1 MRSQLFAMEF
11 CVQSIKPNNNFM
23 KINYKFKWLAVLT
36 LLPAVLLF
44 SCKKD
49 ANTGT
54 ANAQTKTGTIARAAN
69 EVVNAWVTT
78 SDQSKLLQA
87 QTSFNFAADAGTNAT
102 TVTVDENTTYQGI
115 DGFGFTLTGGSA
127 GLLNGLGG
135 NQAAV
140 LNELFGT
147 ANGQIG
153 ISYLRISIGASDLSS
168 SDFTYNQVAGDVNMT
183 NFSIS
188 QENQDMLPILKKI
201 IAINP
206 SIKIIAT
213 PWTAPTWMKVNTTG
227 NNGYTGG
234 SLNTAYYDAY
244 ARYFVKYLQAMQA
257 QGITIDAI
265 TPQNE
270 PLNPYNNPSMVMQ
283 ATEQATFIKN
293 NLGPQIRAAGFA
305 TKIIAYDHNA
315 DVPSY
320 ATTVLGDA
328 GANPYVD
335 GSAFHLYAGDISA
348 LTTVHNAYPNKN
360 VYFTEQW
367 VGAPSNFGGDLSWH
381 VNTLIIGGTRN
392 WSRNV
397 LEWNLA
403 ADPNNN
409 PHTAGGCSTCLGGIT
424 VSGTS
429 ITRNVGYYIIGHA
442 ARFVRPGAVRISS
455 NLSGSIQNVA
465 FKNSDGSKVLIAL
478 NNGSSAVSFKVK
490 WGTESFTYSLAAGA
504 VATFKWSGTQ
514 SSGSSSSAPIGSVIT
529 LKGINNQYISSENG
543 TVAMNCNR
551 PTASAWEQFTVVDAG
566 AGKIALQGMGK
577 YVSSENGTQAIT
589 CNRATYG
596 DWEKFDWVVNADG
609 KISLKGNNGKYISSE
624 NGTQAMTCNRA
635 TISGWEAFGVNQ

>member
-1 MRSQLFAMEF
+1 
-11 CVQSIKPNNNFM
+11 M
-23 KINYKFKWLAVLT
+23 KINYKLRRFAVLT
-36 LLPAVLLF
+36 LFIAAAF
-44 SCKKD
+44 YSCKKNVNAPEAPD
-49 ANTGT
+49 QKTSGT
-54 ANAQTKTGTIARAAN
+54 VARAAN
-69 EVVNAWVTT
+69 EVVNAWLTT
-78 SDQSKLLQA
+78 ADQSNLLQA

-102 TVTVDENTTYQGI
+102 TITVDENQTYQGI

-127 GLLNGLGG
+127 GLLNGLGS
-135 NQAAV
+135 NQTNV

-153 ISYLRISIGASDLSS
+153 ISYIRISIGASDLSAN
-168 SDFTYNQVAGDVNMT
+168 DFTYNQTAGDFNMN

-188 QENQDMLPILKKI
+188 AENQDLLPILKKI

-234 SLNTAYYDAY
+234 SLNTAAGYYDAY

-283 ATEQATFIKN
+283 PAEEANFIKN
-293 NLGPQIRAAGFA
+293 NLGPQIRAAGFQ
-305 TKIIAYDHNA
+305 TKIIAYDHNT
-315 DVPSY
+315 DRIDYPE
-320 ATTVLGDA
+320 TVLADG

-335 GSAFHLYAGDISA
+335 GSAFHLYAGNISS
-348 LTTVHNAYPNKN
+348 LTDVHNAYPNKN
-360 VYFTEQW
+360 IYFTEQW

-381 VNTLIIGGTRN
+381 VNTLIIGATRN
-392 WSRNV
+392 WSRNA

-403 ADPNNN
+403 SDPNNN
-409 PHTAGGCSTCLGGIT
+409 PHTPGGCSTCLGGIT

-442 ARFVRPGAVRISS
+442 SKFVRPGAVRISS

-478 NNGSSAVSFKVK
+478 NNGSSSSSFKVK
-490 WGTESFTYSLAAGA
+490 WGAESFTYTLAAGA
-504 VATFKWSGTQ
+504 VATFKWTGTQ
-514 SSGSSSSAPIGSVIT
+514 SSGSGSGAPIGSTIT
-529 LKGINNQYISSENG
+529 LKGFNNQYVSSENG
-543 TVAMNCNR
+543 TQAMNCNR
-551 PTASAWEQFTVVDAG
+551 ATASAWEQFLVVDAG
-566 AGKIALQGMGK
+566 AGKIALQSMGK
-577 YVSSENGTQAIT
+577 YVSSENGAQAIT
-589 CNRATYG
+589 CNRTTYG
-596 DWEKFDWVVNADG
+596 DWEKFDWVPTTDG
-609 KISLKGNNGKYISSE
+609 KVTLRGNNGKFISSE
-624 NGTQAMTCNRA
+624 NGTQAMTCTRA
-635 TISGWEAFGVNQ
+635 TASGWEAFGVNQ

>member
-1 MRSQLFAMEF
+1 
-11 CVQSIKPNNNFM
+11 M
-23 KINYKFKWLAVLT
+23 KINYQLKRFAVLT
-36 LLPAVLLF
+36 LLSTAAF
-44 SCKKD
+44 YSCKKNVNNNE
-49 ANTGT
+49 APNQKTSGT
-54 ANAQTKTGTIARAAN
+54 VARAAN

-78 SDQSKLLQA
+78 ADQSKLLQA
-87 QTSFNFAADAGTNAT
+87 QASFNFSADAGTNAT
-102 TVTVDENTTYQGI
+102 TITVDENQTYQGI

-127 GLLNGLGG
+127 GLLNGLGA
-135 NQAAV
+135 NQTNV

-153 ISYLRISIGASDLSS
+153 ISYIRISIGASDLSS
-168 SDFTYNQVAGDVNMT
+168 SDFTYNQTAGDFNMN

-188 QENQDMLPILKKI
+188 AENQDLLPILKKI

-234 SLNTAYYDAY
+234 SLNTAAGYYDAY

-283 ATEQATFIKN
+283 PDEQANFIKN
-293 NLGPQIRAAGFA
+293 NLGPQIRAAGFQ
-305 TKIIAYDHNA
+305 TKIIAYDHNT
-315 DVPSY
+315 DRIDYPE
-320 ATTVLGDA
+320 TVLADG

-335 GSAFHLYAGDISA
+335 GSAFHLYAGNISS
-348 LTTVHNAYPNKN
+348 LTDVHNAYPNKN

-381 VNTLIIGGTRN
+381 VNTLIIGATRN

-403 ADPNNN
+403 SDPNNN
-409 PHTAGGCSTCLGGIT
+409 PHTPGGCSTCLGGIT

-442 ARFVRPGAVRISS
+442 SRFVRPGAVRISS

-478 NNGSSAVSFKVK
+478 NNGSSSVSFKVK
-490 WGTESFTYSLAAGA
+490 WGAESFTYTLAAGA
-504 VATFKWSGTQ
+504 VATFKWTGTQ
-514 SSGSSSSAPIGSVIT
+514 SSASGPPIGSIIT
-529 LKGINNQYISSENG
+529 FKGFNNLYVSSENG
-543 TVAMNCNR
+543 TQAMNCNR
-551 PTASAWEQFTVVDAG
+551 STASAWEQFTVVDAG
-566 AGKIALQGMGK
+566 GGKIALMAMNK

-589 CNRATYG
+589 CNRTTFG
-596 DWEKFDWVVNADG
+596 DWEKFDWIPTTDG
-609 KISLKGNNGKYISSE
+609 KVTLRGNNGKFISSE
-624 NGTQAMTCNRA
+624 NGTQPMTCTRA
-635 TISGWEAFGVNQ
+635 TASGWEAFGINQ

>member
-1 MRSQLFAMEF
+1 MLTTFA
-11 CVQSIKPNNNFM
+11 
-23 KINYKFKWLAVLT
+23 
-36 LLPAVLLF
+36 LLLNA
-44 SCKKD
+44 CKKD
-49 ANTGT
+49 ARTQTIDG
-54 ANAQTKTGTIARAAN
+54 AQTTTTTPR
-69 EVVNAWVTT
+69 NATSAVTT
-78 SDQSKLLQA
+78 WLTTADQSNKLTQG
-87 QTSFNFAADAGTNAT
+87 SVSFAADAGTNANT
-102 TVTVDENTTYQGI
+102 ITVDEGTTYQGI

-127 GLLNGLGG
+127 QLLNGLGG
-135 NQAAV
+135 NQANV

-147 ANGQIG
+147 GNGQIG

-168 SDFTYNQVAGDVNMT
+168 SDFTYNQTAGDVNMN
-183 NFSIS
+183 NFSLA
-188 QENQDMLPILKKI
+188 QENTDFLPILKKI

-206 SIKIIAT
+206 TIKIIAT

-244 ARYFVKYLQAMQA
+244 ARYFVKYLQAMKA

-283 ATEQATFIKN
+283 ANEQVTFINN
-293 NLGPQIRAAGFA
+293 NLGPQIRAAGFN

-320 ATTVLGDA
+320 ATTVVGQA
-328 GANPYVD
+328 GNYVD

-348 LTTVHNAYPNKN
+348 LTGVHNAYPNKN

-367 VGAPSNFGGDLSWH
+367 VGAPSNFGGDLGWH
-381 VNTLIIGGTRN
+381 INTLIIGATRN

-409 PHTAGGCSTCLGGIT
+409 PHTNGGCSTCLGGIT

-429 ITRNVGYYIIGHA
+429 ITRNVGYYIIAHA
-442 ARFVRPGAVRISS
+442 SKAVRPGAVRIAS
-455 NLSGSIQNVA
+455 NIAGSIQNVA
-465 FKNSDGSKVLIAL
+465 FKNGDGTKVLIAS
-478 NNGSSAVSFKVK
+478 NSGNSTTSFKVK
-490 WGTESFTYSLAAGA
+490 WGSESFTYSLAAGA
-504 VATFKWSGTQ
+504 VVTFKWSGTP
-514 SSGSSSSAPIGSVIT
+514 GTGGGGGTGAPIGSTIT
-529 LKGINNQYISSENG
+529 LKGFNNQYVSSENG
-543 TVAMNCNR
+543 TQAMNCNR
-551 PTASAWEQFTVVDAG
+551 ATAGGWEQFTVVDAG
-566 AGKIALQGMGK
+566 GGKIALQSQGK

-589 CNRATYG
+589 CNRTTIG
-596 DWEKFDWVVNADG
+596 DWEKFDWVPTTDG
-609 KISLKGNNGKYISSE
+609 KVTLRGNNAKFISSE
-624 NGTQAMTCNRA
+624 NGTQAMTCTRA
-635 TISGWEAFGVNQ
+635 SASGWEAFGVNQ

>member
-1 MRSQLFAMEF
+1 
-11 CVQSIKPNNNFM
+11 M
-23 KINYKFKWLAVLT
+23 KINYQLKRFAVLT
-36 LLPAVLLF
+36 LLSTAAF
-44 SCKKD
+44 YSCKKNVNNNE
-49 ANTGT
+49 APNQKTSGT
-54 ANAQTKTGTIARAAN
+54 VARAAN

-78 SDQSKLLQA
+78 ADQSKLLQA
-87 QTSFNFAADAGTNAT
+87 QASFNFSADAGTNAT
-102 TVTVDENTTYQGI
+102 TITVDENQTYQGI

-127 GLLNGLGG
+127 GLLNGLGA
-135 NQAAV
+135 NQTNV

-153 ISYLRISIGASDLSS
+153 ISYIRISIGASDLSS
-168 SDFTYNQVAGDVNMT
+168 SDFTYNQTAGDFNMN

-188 QENQDMLPILKKI
+188 AENQDLLPILKKI

-234 SLNTAYYDAY
+234 SLNTAAGYYDAY

-283 ATEQATFIKN
+283 PNEQANFIKN
-293 NLGPQIRAAGFA
+293 NLGPQIRAAGFQ
-305 TKIIAYDHNA
+305 TKIIAYDHNT
-315 DVPSY
+315 DRIDYPE
-320 ATTVLGDA
+320 TVLADG

-335 GSAFHLYAGDISA
+335 GSAFHLYAGNISS
-348 LTTVHNAYPNKN
+348 LTDVHNAYPNKN

-381 VNTLIIGGTRN
+381 VNTLIIGATRN

-403 ADPNNN
+403 SDPNNN
-409 PHTAGGCSTCLGGIT
+409 PHTPGGCSTCLGGIT

-442 ARFVRPGAVRISS
+442 SRFVRPGAVRISS

-478 NNGSSAVSFKVK
+478 NNGSSSVSFKVK
-490 WGTESFTYSLAAGA
+490 WGAESFTYTLAAGA
-504 VATFKWSGTQ
+504 VATFKWTGTQ
-514 SSGSSSSAPIGSVIT
+514 SSASGPPIGSIIT
-529 LKGINNQYISSENG
+529 FKGFNNLYVSSENG
-543 TVAMNCNR
+543 TQAMNCNR
-551 PTASAWEQFTVVDAG
+551 STASAWEQFTVVDAG
-566 AGKIALQGMGK
+566 GGKIALMAMNK

-589 CNRATYG
+589 CNRTTFG
-596 DWEKFDWVVNADG
+596 DWEKFDWIPTTDG
-609 KISLKGNNGKYISSE
+609 KVTLRGNNGKFISSE
-624 NGTQAMTCNRA
+624 NGTQPMTCTRA
-635 TISGWEAFGVNQ
+635 TASGWEAFGVNQ

>member
-1 MRSQLFAMEF
+1 
-11 CVQSIKPNNNFM
+11 M
-23 KINYKFKWLAVLT
+23 KINYNLKWLAVII
-36 LLPAVLLF
+36 LLSAGIF
-44 SCKKD
+44 YSCKKD
-49 ANTGT
+49 SRAAAETPGQDT
-54 ANAQTKTGTIARAAN
+54 QTVARAAN

-78 SDQSKLLQA
+78 SDRSKQLEA

-153 ISYLRISIGASDLSS
+153 ISYLRISIGASDLSA
-168 SDFTYNQVAGDVNMT
+168 SDFTYNQTSGDVNMN

-188 QENQDMLPILKKI
+188 QENQDLIPILKKI
-201 IAINP
+201 LAINP
-206 SIKIIAT
+206 SIKILAC

-244 ARYFVKYLQAMQA
+244 ARYFVKYIQAMQA
-257 QGITIDAI
+257 QGIPIDAV

-283 ATEQATFIKN
+283 ANEQANFIKN
-293 NLGPQIRAAGFA
+293 NLGPQLRGTGLN
-305 TKIIAYDHNA
+305 TKIIAYDHNTDRIDYPEA
-315 DVPSY
+315 
-320 ATTVLGDA
+320 VLADA

-335 GSAFHLYAGDISA
+335 GSAFHLYSGSIGA
-348 LTTVHNAYPNKN
+348 LTDVHNAYPNKN
-360 VYFTEQW
+360 IYFTEQW

-381 VNTLIIGGTRN
+381 VNTLIIGATRN

-409 PHTAGGCSTCLGGIT
+409 PHTPGGCSTCLGGIT

-465 FKNSDGSKVLIAL
+465 FKNSDGSKVLVAL

-490 WGTESFTYSLAAGA
+490 WGAESFTYSLAAGA

-514 SSGSSSSAPIGSVIT
+514 STGGGTGTGAPIGSTVT
-529 LKGINNQYISSENG
+529 LKGFNNQYASGENG
-543 TVAMNCNR
+543 TQAMNCNR
-551 PTASAWEQFTVVDAG
+551 PTASAWETFTVVDAG
-566 AGKIALQGMGK
+566 AGKIALRSMGK

-589 CNRATYG
+589 CNRTTIT
-596 DWEKFDWVVNADG
+596 DTEKFDWITTTDG
-609 KISLKGNNGKYISSE
+609 KVTLRGNNSKFISSE
-624 NGTQAMTCNRA
+624 NGTQAMTCTRA
-635 TISGWEAFGVNQ
+635 TASGWEAFGVNQ

>member
-1 MRSQLFAMEF
+1 
-11 CVQSIKPNNNFM
+11 M
-23 KINYKFKWLAVLT
+23 KINYTFKLLTMVIVTFVLFIYACT
-36 LLPAVLLF
+36 
-44 SCKKD
+44 KD
-49 ANTGT
+49 SRMQGA
-54 ANAQTKTGTIARAAN
+54 ANAQTAKTIARAATGP
-69 EVVNAWVTT
+69 VTAWLTT
-78 SDQSKLLQA
+78 ANKSSLL
-87 QTSFNFAADAGTNAT
+87 TESSLNFAPDAGTNAT
-102 TVTVDENTTYQGI
+102 TITVDESVTYQGI

-127 GLLNGLGG
+127 SLLNGLGG
-135 NQAAV
+135 NQASV

-147 ANGQIG
+147 GSGQIG

-168 SDFTYNQVAGDVNMT
+168 SDFTYNQTAGDVNMN
-183 NFSIS
+183 NFSLAP
-188 QENQDMLPILKKI
+188 ENLDFLPILKKI

-206 SIKIIAT
+206 SIKILAT

-244 ARYFVKYLQAMQA
+244 ARYFVKYIQAMKA

-283 ATEQATFIKN
+283 ANEQVTFINN
-293 NLGPQIRAAGFA
+293 NLGPQLSAAGLN

-320 ATTVLGDA
+320 ATTVVG
-328 GANPYVD
+328 GASQYVD
-335 GSAFHLYAGDISA
+335 GSAFHLYAGSISA
-348 LTTVHNAYPNKN
+348 LTDVHNAYPNKN

-367 VGAPSNFGGDLSWH
+367 VGAPSNFGGDLAWH
-381 VNTLIIGGTRN
+381 INTLIIGASRN

-409 PHTAGGCSTCLGGIT
+409 PHTNGGCSTCLGGIT

-442 ARFVRPGAVRISS
+442 SKVVRPGAVRISS
-455 NLSGSIQNVA
+455 NIAGTIQNVA
-465 FKNSDGSKVLIAL
+465 FKNSDGSKVVIAS
-478 NNGSSAVSFKVK
+478 NSGSSSVSFKLK
-490 WGTESFTYSLAAGA
+490 WGGESFTYSLAAGA
-504 VATFKWSGTQ
+504 VVTFKWTGTP
-514 SSGSSSSAPIGSVIT
+514 STGGTGAPIGSTVT
-529 LKGINNQYISSENG
+529 LKGINNQYVNCQNG
-543 TVAMNCNR
+543 LQAMTCNSAVAQ
-551 PTASAWEQFTVVDAG
+551 AWEQFTVVDAG
-566 AGKIALQGMGK
+566 AGKVALRAQGK

-589 CNRATYG
+589 CNRTTIG
-596 DWEKFDWVVNADG
+596 DWEKFDWVPTADG
-609 KISLKGNNGKYISSE
+609 KVTFRGNNAKFISSE
-624 NGTQAMTCNRA
+624 NGTQAMTCTRA
-635 TISGWEAFGVNQ
+635 TASGWEAFGVNQ

>member
-1 MRSQLFAMEF
+1 
-11 CVQSIKPNNNFM
+11 M
-23 KINYKFKWLAVLT
+23 KINYKIKLLATVFIT
-36 LLPAVLLF
+36 FALLANA
-44 SCKKD
+44 CKKD
-49 ANTGT
+49 AHTQTIGGPQT
-54 ANAQTKTGTIARAAN
+54 TTTPRNATSA
-69 EVVNAWVTT
+69 VTT
-78 SDQSKLLQA
+78 YLTTADQSSKLA
-87 QTSFNFAADAGTNAT
+87 QGSVSFAADAGTNPNT
-102 TVTVDENTTYQGI
+102 ITVDEGTTYQSI

-127 GLLNGLGG
+127 SLLNGLGG
-135 NQAAV
+135 NQANV

-147 ANGQIG
+147 GAGQIG
-153 ISYLRISIGASDLSS
+153 VSYLRISIGASDLSS
-168 SDFTYNQVAGDVNMT
+168 SDFTYNQTAGDVNMN
-183 NFSIS
+183 NFSLA
-188 QENQDMLPILKKI
+188 QENTDFLPILKKI

-234 SLNTAYYDAY
+234 GLNTAYYDAY

-283 ATEQATFIKN
+283 ANEQVTFINN
-293 NLGPQIRAAGFA
+293 NLGPQIRAAGFN

-320 ATTVLGDA
+320 ATTVVG
-328 GANPYVD
+328 GASSYVD

-348 LTTVHNAYPNKN
+348 LTGVHNAYPNKN

-367 VGAPSNFGGDLSWH
+367 VGAPSNFGGDLGWH
-381 VNTLIIGGTRN
+381 INTLIIGATRN

-409 PHTAGGCSTCLGGIT
+409 PHTNGGCSTCLGGIT

-429 ITRNVGYYIIGHA
+429 ITRNVGYYIIAHA
-442 ARFVRPGAVRISS
+442 SKLVRPGAVRIAS
-455 NLSGSIQNVA
+455 NIAGSIQNVA
-465 FKNSDGSKVLIAL
+465 FKNSDGTKVLIAS
-478 NNGSSAVSFKVK
+478 NSGSSTTSFKVK

-504 VATFKWSGTQ
+504 VVTFKWSGTP
-514 SSGSSSSAPIGSVIT
+514 GGGTGAPIGQTIT
-529 LKGINNQYISSENG
+529 LKGFNNQYVSGENG
-543 TVAMNCNR
+543 TTAMNCNR
-551 PTASAWEQFTVVDAG
+551 ATPGTWEQFTVVDAG
-566 AGKIALQGMGK
+566 AGKIALQSMGK

-589 CNRATYG
+589 CNRTTVG
-596 DWEKFDWVVNADG
+596 DWEKFDWVLTADG
-609 KISLKGNNGKYISSE
+609 KVTIRGNNGKFISSE
-624 NGTQAMTCNRA
+624 NGTQAMTCTRA
-635 TISGWEAFGVNQ
+635 TASGWEAFGVNQ

>member
-1 MRSQLFAMEF
+1 
-11 CVQSIKPNNNFM
+11 M
-23 KINYKFKWLAVLT
+23 KINYKLMRLAVLT
-36 LLPAVLLF
+36 LLSAAVF
-44 SCKKD
+44 YSCKKNV
-49 ANTGT
+49 NTPE
-54 ANAQTKTGTIARAAN
+54 APDQQTKGTVARAAN
-69 EVVNAWVTT
+69 EVVNAWLTT
-78 SDQSKLLQA
+78 ADQSKLLQA

-102 TVTVDENTTYQGI
+102 TVTVDENQTYQGI

-127 GLLNGLGG
+127 GLLNGLGS
-135 NQAAV
+135 NQTNV

-147 ANGQIG
+147 ATGQIG
-153 ISYLRISIGASDLSS
+153 ISYIRISIGASDLSS
-168 SDFTYNQVAGDVNMT
+168 SDFTYNQTAGDFNMN

-188 QENQDMLPILKKI
+188 AENQDLLPILKKI

-234 SLNTAYYDAY
+234 SLNTAAGYYDAY

-283 ATEQATFIKN
+283 PNEQANFIKN
-293 NLGPQIRAAGFA
+293 NLGPQIRAAGFQ
-305 TKIIAYDHNA
+305 TKIIAYDHNTDRIDYPEAVLA
-315 DVPSY
+315 D
-320 ATTVLGDA
+320 G

-335 GSAFHLYAGDISA
+335 GSAFHLYAGGIAA
-348 LTTVHNAYPNKN
+348 LTDVHNAYPNKN

-381 VNTLIIGGTRN
+381 VNTLIIGATRN

-403 ADPNNN
+403 SDPNNN
-409 PHTAGGCSTCLGGIT
+409 PHTPGGCSTCLGGIT

-442 ARFVRPGAVRISS
+442 SKFVRPGAVRISS

-478 NNGSSAVSFKVK
+478 NNGSSSTSFKVK
-490 WGTESFTYSLAAGA
+490 WGAESFTYTLAAGA
-504 VATFKWSGTQ
+504 VATFKWTGTQ
-514 SSGSSSSAPIGSVIT
+514 SNGTSTGAPIGSTIT
-529 LKGINNQYISSENG
+529 LKGFNNQYVSSENG
-543 TVAMNCNR
+543 TQAMNCNR
-551 PTASAWEQFTVVDAG
+551 ATPSAWEQFIVVDAG
-566 AGKIALQGMGK
+566 AGKIALQAMGK

-589 CNRATYG
+589 CNRTTFG
-596 DWEKFDWVVNADG
+596 DWEKFDWIPTTDG
-609 KISLKGNNGKYISSE
+609 KVTIRGNNGKFISSE
-624 NGTQAMTCNRA
+624 NGTQAMTCTRA
-635 TISGWEAFGVNQ
+635 TASGWEAFGVNQ

>member
-1 MRSQLFAMEF
+1 
-11 CVQSIKPNNNFM
+11 M
-23 KINYKFKWLAVLT
+23 KINYKMKWLAALT
-36 LLPAVLLF
+36 LLSAVVF
-44 SCKKD
+44 YSCKKD
-49 ANTGT
+49 VSRGDVPEQKTSGT
-54 ANAQTKTGTIARAAN
+54 VARAAN

-78 SDQSKLLQA
+78 ADQSKLLQA

-102 TVTVDENTTYQGI
+102 TVTVDENQTFQGI

-127 GLLNGLGG
+127 GLLNGLGS
-135 NQAAV
+135 NQTNV

-147 ANGQIG
+147 GTNQIG
-153 ISYLRISIGASDLSS
+153 ISYIRISIGASDLSA
-168 SDFTYNQVAGDVNMT
+168 SDFTYNQTAGDFNMN

-188 QENQDMLPILKKI
+188 AENQDLLPILKKI

-234 SLNTAYYDAY
+234 SLNTAAGYYDAY

-283 ATEQATFIKN
+283 PNEQANFIKN
-293 NLGPQIRAAGFA
+293 NLGPQIRAAGFQ
-305 TKIIAYDHNA
+305 TKIIAYDHNT
-315 DVPSY
+315 DRIDYPQ
-320 ATTVLGDA
+320 TVLADG

-335 GSAFHLYAGDISA
+335 GSAFHLYAGTIDK
-348 LTTVHNAYPNKN
+348 LTDMHNSYPSKN

-381 VNTLIIGGTRN
+381 VNTLIIGATRN

-409 PHTAGGCSTCLGGIT
+409 PHTNGGCSTCLGGIT

-442 ARFVRPGAVRISS
+442 SKFVRPGAVRISS
-455 NLSGSIQNVA
+455 NISGSIQNVA

-478 NNGSSAVSFKVK
+478 NNGSSSSTFKVK
-490 WGTESFTYSLAAGA
+490 WGAESFTYTLAAGA
-504 VATFKWSGTQ
+504 VATFKWTGTQ
-514 SSGSSSSAPIGSVIT
+514 STGGTGTGAPIGSVIT
-529 LKGINNQYISSENG
+529 LKGFNNQYVSGENG
-543 TVAMNCNR
+543 TQAMNCNR
-551 PTASAWEQFTVVDAG
+551 PSPSAWEQFTVVDAG
-566 AGKIALQGMGK
+566 AGKIALRSMSK

-589 CNRATYG
+589 CNRTTFG
-596 DWEKFDWVVNADG
+596 DWEKFDWIPTTDG
-609 KISLKGNNGKYISSE
+609 KVTLRGNNGKFISSE
-624 NGTQAMTCNRA
+624 NGTQAMTCTRA
-635 TISGWEAFGVNQ
+635 TASGWEAFGVNQ

>member
-1 MRSQLFAMEF
+1 
-11 CVQSIKPNNNFM
+11 M
-23 KINYKFKWLAVLT
+23 KINYQLKRFAVLT
-36 LLPAVLLF
+36 LLSTAAF
-44 SCKKD
+44 YSCKKNVNNNE
-49 ANTGT
+49 APNQKTSGT
-54 ANAQTKTGTIARAAN
+54 VARAAN

-78 SDQSKLLQA
+78 ADQSKLLQA
-87 QTSFNFAADAGTNAT
+87 QAGFNFSADAGTNAT
-102 TVTVDENTTYQGI
+102 TITVDENQTYQGI

-127 GLLNGLGG
+127 GLLNGLGA
-135 NQAAV
+135 NQTNV

-153 ISYLRISIGASDLSS
+153 ISYIRISIGASDLSS
-168 SDFTYNQVAGDVNMT
+168 SDFTYNQTAGDFNMN

-188 QENQDMLPILKKI
+188 AENQDLLPILKKI

-234 SLNTAYYDAY
+234 SLNTAAGYYDAY

-283 ATEQATFIKN
+283 PDEQANFIKN
-293 NLGPQIRAAGFA
+293 NLGPQIRAAGFQ
-305 TKIIAYDHNA
+305 TKIIAYDHNT
-315 DVPSY
+315 DRIDYPE
-320 ATTVLGDA
+320 TVLADG

-335 GSAFHLYAGDISA
+335 GSAFHLYAGNISS
-348 LTTVHNAYPNKN
+348 LTDVHNAYPNKN

-381 VNTLIIGGTRN
+381 VNTLIIGATRN

-403 ADPNNN
+403 SDPNNN
-409 PHTAGGCSTCLGGIT
+409 PHTPGGCSTCLGGIT

-442 ARFVRPGAVRISS
+442 SRFVRPGAVRISS

-478 NNGSSAVSFKVK
+478 NNGSSSVSFKVK
-490 WGTESFTYSLAAGA
+490 WGAESFTYTLAAGA
-504 VATFKWSGTQ
+504 VATFKWTGTQ
-514 SSGSSSSAPIGSVIT
+514 SSASGPPIGSVIT
-529 LKGINNQYISSENG
+529 LKGFNNLYVSSENG
-543 TVAMNCNR
+543 TQAMNCNR
-551 PTASAWEQFTVVDAG
+551 STASAWEQFTVVDAG
-566 AGKIALQGMGK
+566 GGKIALMAMNK

-589 CNRATYG
+589 CNRTTFG
-596 DWEKFDWVVNADG
+596 DWEKFDWIPTTDG
-609 KISLKGNNGKYISSE
+609 KVTLRGNNGKFISSE
-624 NGTQAMTCNRA
+624 NGTQPMTCTRA
-635 TISGWEAFGVNQ
+635 TASGWEAFGVNQ

>member
-1 MRSQLFAMEF
+1 
-11 CVQSIKPNNNFM
+11 M
-23 KINYKFKWLAVLT
+23 KINYNLKWLAVFI
-36 LLPAVLLF
+36 LLSAGVF
-44 SCKKD
+44 YSCKKD
-49 ANTGT
+49 SRASAAVTPGQDT
-54 ANAQTKTGTIARAAN
+54 QTVSRAAN

-78 SDQSKLLQA
+78 SDRSKQLEAQA
-87 QTSFNFAADAGTNAT
+87 SFNFAADAGTNAT
-102 TVTVDENTTYQGI
+102 TITVDENTSYQGI

-168 SDFTYNQVAGDVNMT
+168 SDFTYNQTSGDVNMN

-188 QENQDMLPILKKI
+188 QENQDLIPILKKI
-201 IAINP
+201 LAINP
-206 SIKIIAT
+206 SIKILAC

-244 ARYFVKYLQAMQA
+244 ARYFVKYIQAMQA

-283 ATEQATFIKN
+283 ANEQANFIKN
-293 NLGPQIRAAGFA
+293 NLGPQLRAASLN
-305 TKIIAYDHNA
+305 TKIIAYDHNTDRVDYPEA
-315 DVPSY
+315 
-320 ATTVLGDA
+320 VLADA

-335 GSAFHLYAGDISA
+335 GSAFHLYSGSIGA
-348 LTTVHNAYPNKN
+348 LTDVHNAYPNKN
-360 VYFTEQW
+360 IYFTEQW

-381 VNTLIIGGTRN
+381 VNTLIIGATRN

-403 ADPNNN
+403 SDPNNN
-409 PHTAGGCSTCLGGIT
+409 PHTPGGCSTCLGGIT

-465 FKNSDGSKVLIAL
+465 FKNSDGSKVLVAL

-490 WGTESFTYSLAAGA
+490 WGAESFTYSLAAGA

-514 SSGSSSSAPIGSVIT
+514 SSGGGTGAPIGSTVT
-529 LKGINNQYISSENG
+529 LKGFNNQYVSSENG
-543 TVAMNCNR
+543 TQAMNCNR
-551 PTASAWEQFTVVDAG
+551 ATASGWETFTVVDAG
-566 AGKIALQGMGK
+566 AGKIALQAMGK

-589 CNRATYG
+589 CNRTSIS
-596 DWEKFDWVVNADG
+596 DTEKFDWITTTDG
-609 KISLKGNNGKYISSE
+609 KVTLRGNNSKFISSE
-624 NGTQAMTCNRA
+624 NGTQAMTCTRA
-635 TISGWEAFGVNQ
+635 TASGWEAFGVNQ

>member
-1 MRSQLFAMEF
+1 
-11 CVQSIKPNNNFM
+11 M
-23 KINYKFKWLAVLT
+23 KINYQLKRFAVLT
-36 LLPAVLLF
+36 LLSTAAF
-44 SCKKD
+44 YSCKKNVNNNE
-49 ANTGT
+49 APNQKTSGT
-54 ANAQTKTGTIARAAN
+54 VARAAN

-78 SDQSKLLQA
+78 ADQSKLLQA
-87 QTSFNFAADAGTNAT
+87 QASFNFSADAGTNAT
-102 TVTVDENTTYQGI
+102 TITVDENQTYQGI

-127 GLLNGLGG
+127 GLLNGLGA
-135 NQAAV
+135 NQTNV

-153 ISYLRISIGASDLSS
+153 ISYIRISIGASDLSS
-168 SDFTYNQVAGDVNMT
+168 SDFTYNQTAGDFNMN

-188 QENQDMLPILKKI
+188 AENQDLLPILKKI

-234 SLNTAYYDAY
+234 SLNTAAGYYDAY

-283 ATEQATFIKN
+283 PDEQANFIKN
-293 NLGPQIRAAGFA
+293 NLGPQIRAAGFQ
-305 TKIIAYDHNA
+305 TKIIAYDHNT
-315 DVPSY
+315 DRIDYPE
-320 ATTVLGDA
+320 TVLADG

-335 GSAFHLYAGDISA
+335 GSAFHLYAGNISS
-348 LTTVHNAYPNKN
+348 LTDVHNAYPNKN

-381 VNTLIIGGTRN
+381 VNTLIIGATRN

-403 ADPNNN
+403 SDPNNN
-409 PHTAGGCSTCLGGIT
+409 PHTPGGCSTCLGGIT

-442 ARFVRPGAVRISS
+442 SRFVRPGAVRISS

-478 NNGSSAVSFKVK
+478 NNGSSSVSFKVK
-490 WGTESFTYSLAAGA
+490 WGAESFTYTLAAGA
-504 VATFKWSGTQ
+504 VATFKWTGTQ
-514 SSGSSSSAPIGSVIT
+514 SSASGPPIGSIIT
-529 LKGINNQYISSENG
+529 FKGFNNLYVSSENG
-543 TVAMNCNR
+543 TQAMNCNR
-551 PTASAWEQFTVVDAG
+551 STASAWEQFTVVDAG
-566 AGKIALQGMGK
+566 GGKIALMAMNK

-589 CNRATYG
+589 CNRTTFG
-596 DWEKFDWVVNADG
+596 DWEKFDWIPTTDG
-609 KISLKGNNGKYISSE
+609 KVTLRGNNGKFISSE
-624 NGTQAMTCNRA
+624 NGTQPMTCTRA
-635 TISGWEAFGVNQ
+635 TASGWEAFGVNQ

>member
-1 MRSQLFAMEF
+1 
-11 CVQSIKPNNNFM
+11 M
-23 KINYKFKWLAVLT
+23 KINYTFKLLTMVIVTFVLFIYACT
-36 LLPAVLLF
+36 
-44 SCKKD
+44 KD
-49 ANTGT
+49 SRMQGA
-54 ANAQTKTGTIARAAN
+54 ANAQTAKTVARAATGP
-69 EVVNAWVTT
+69 VTAWLTT
-78 SDQSKLLQA
+78 ANKSSLL
-87 QTSFNFAADAGTNAT
+87 TESSLNFAPDAGTNAT
-102 TVTVDENTTYQGI
+102 TITVDESVTYQGI

-127 GLLNGLGG
+127 SLLNGLGG
-135 NQAAV
+135 NQASV

-147 ANGQIG
+147 GSGQIG

-168 SDFTYNQVAGDVNMT
+168 SDFTYNQTAGDVNMN
-183 NFSIS
+183 NFSLAP
-188 QENQDMLPILKKI
+188 ENLDFLPILKKI

-206 SIKIIAT
+206 SIKILAT

-244 ARYFVKYLQAMQA
+244 ARYFVKYIQAMKA

-283 ATEQATFIKN
+283 ANEQVTFINN
-293 NLGPQIRAAGFA
+293 NLGPQLSAAGLN

-320 ATTVLGDA
+320 ATTVVG
-328 GANPYVD
+328 GASQYVD
-335 GSAFHLYAGDISA
+335 GSAFHLYAGSISA
-348 LTTVHNAYPNKN
+348 LTDVHNAYPNKN

-367 VGAPSNFGGDLSWH
+367 VGAPSNFGGDLAWH
-381 VNTLIIGGTRN
+381 INTLIIGASRN

-409 PHTAGGCSTCLGGIT
+409 PHTNGGCSTCLGGIT

-442 ARFVRPGAVRISS
+442 SKVVRPGAVRISS
-455 NLSGSIQNVA
+455 NIAGTIQNVA
-465 FKNSDGSKVLIAL
+465 FKNSDGSKVVIAS
-478 NNGSSAVSFKVK
+478 NSGSSSVSFKLK
-490 WGTESFTYSLAAGA
+490 WGGESFTYSLAAGA
-504 VATFKWSGTQ
+504 VVTFKWTGTP
-514 SSGSSSSAPIGSVIT
+514 STGGTGAPIGSTVT
-529 LKGINNQYISSENG
+529 LKGINNQYVNCQNG
-543 TVAMNCNR
+543 TQAMTCTSAVAQ
-551 PTASAWEQFTVVDAG
+551 AWEQFTIVDAG
-566 AGKIALQGMGK
+566 AGKVALRAQGK

-589 CNRATYG
+589 CNRTTIG
-596 DWEKFDWVVNADG
+596 DWEKFDWVPTADG
-609 KISLKGNNGKYISSE
+609 KVTFRGNNSKFISSE
-624 NGTQAMTCNRA
+624 NGTQAMTCTRA
-635 TISGWEAFGVNQ
+635 TASGWEAFGVNQ

>member
-1 MRSQLFAMEF
+1 
-11 CVQSIKPNNNFM
+11 M
-23 KINYKFKWLAVLT
+23 KINYQLKRFAVLT
-36 LLPAVLLF
+36 LLSAAVF
-44 SCKKD
+44 CSCKKNVNNNE
-49 ANTGT
+49 APNQKTSGT
-54 ANAQTKTGTIARAAN
+54 VARAAN

-78 SDQSKLLQA
+78 ADQSKLLQA

-102 TVTVDENTTYQGI
+102 TITVDENQTYQGI

-127 GLLNGLGG
+127 GLLNGLGA
-135 NQAAV
+135 NQTNV

-153 ISYLRISIGASDLSS
+153 ISYIRISIGASDLSS
-168 SDFTYNQVAGDVNMT
+168 SDFTYNQTAGDFNMN

-188 QENQDMLPILKKI
+188 AENQDLLPILKKI

-234 SLNTAYYDAY
+234 SLNTAAGYYDAY

-283 ATEQATFIKN
+283 PDEQANFIKN
-293 NLGPQIRAAGFA
+293 NLGPQIRAAGFQ
-305 TKIIAYDHNA
+305 TKIIAYDHNT
-315 DVPSY
+315 DRIDYPE
-320 ATTVLGDA
+320 TVLADG

-335 GSAFHLYAGDISA
+335 GSAFHLYAGNISA
-348 LTTVHNAYPNKN
+348 LTDVHNAYPNKN

-381 VNTLIIGGTRN
+381 VNTLIIGATRN

-403 ADPNNN
+403 SDPNNN
-409 PHTAGGCSTCLGGIT
+409 PHTPGGCSTCLGGIT

-442 ARFVRPGAVRISS
+442 SRFVRPGAVRISS

-478 NNGSSAVSFKVK
+478 NNGSSSVSFKVK
-490 WGTESFTYSLAAGA
+490 WGGESFTYTLAAGA
-504 VATFKWSGTQ
+504 VATFKWTGTQ
-514 SSGSSSSAPIGSVIT
+514 SSASGPPIGSIIT
-529 LKGINNQYISSENG
+529 FKGFNNLYVSSENG
-543 TVAMNCNR
+543 TQAMNCNR
-551 PTASAWEQFTVVDAG
+551 STASAWEQFTVVDAG
-566 AGKIALQGMGK
+566 GGKIALMAMNK

-589 CNRATYG
+589 CNRTTFG
-596 DWEKFDWVVNADG
+596 DWEKFDWIPTTDG
-609 KISLKGNNGKYISSE
+609 KVTLRGNNGKFISSE
-624 NGTQAMTCNRA
+624 NGTQPMTCTRA
-635 TISGWEAFGVNQ
+635 TASGWEAFGVNQ

>member
-1 MRSQLFAMEF
+1 MPNRLFAMDF
-11 CVQSIKPNNNFM
+11 LCNQLNQIINFM
-23 KINYKFKWLAVLT
+23 NINYNLKRLAALT
-36 LLPAVLLF
+36 LLPAALLF

-49 ANTGT
+49 ANTGE
-54 ANAQTKTGTIARAAN
+54 AKAQPAGETIARAAN

-87 QTSFNFAADAGTNAT
+87 QASFNFAADAGTNAT

-140 LNELFGT
+140 LSELFGT

-168 SDFTYNQVAGDVNMT
+168 SDFTYNQVAGDVNMN

-283 ATEQATFIKN
+283 ATEQANFIKN

-381 VNTLIIGGTRN
+381 INTLIIGATRN

-490 WGTESFTYSLAAGA
+490 WGAESFTYSLAAGA

-514 SSGSSSSAPIGSVIT
+514 SNGSSGAPIGSVIT
-529 LKGINNQYISSENG
+529 LKGINNQYVSSENG
-543 TVAMNCNR
+543 TAAMNCNR

-589 CNRATYG
+589 CNRTTIG

-609 KISLKGNNGKYISSE
+609 KISLKGNNSKYVSSE
-624 NGTQAMTCNRA
+624 NGTQPMTCNRA

>member
-1 MRSQLFAMEF
+1 
-11 CVQSIKPNNNFM
+11 M
-23 KINYKFKWLAVLT
+23 KINYKLMRLAVLT
-36 LLPAVLLF
+36 LLSVATF
-44 SCKKD
+44 YSCKKNV
-49 ANTGT
+49 NTPEAPDQKTKGT
-54 ANAQTKTGTIARAAN
+54 VARAAN
-69 EVVNAWVTT
+69 EVVNAWLTT
-78 SDQSKLLQA
+78 ADQSNLLQA

-102 TVTVDENTTYQGI
+102 TITVDETQTYQGI

-127 GLLNGLGG
+127 GLLNGLGS
-135 NQAAV
+135 NQSNV

-147 ANGQIG
+147 ATGQIG
-153 ISYLRISIGASDLSS
+153 ISYIRISIGASDLSA
-168 SDFTYNQVAGDVNMT
+168 SDFTYNQTSGDFNMN

-188 QENQDMLPILKKI
+188 AENQDLLPILKKI

-234 SLNTAYYDAY
+234 SLNTAAGYYDAY

-283 ATEQATFIKN
+283 PNEQANFIKN
-293 NLGPQIRAAGFA
+293 NLGPQIRAAGFQ
-305 TKIIAYDHNA
+305 TKIIAYDHNT
-315 DVPSY
+315 DRIDYPE
-320 ATTVLGDA
+320 TVLADG

-335 GSAFHLYAGDISA
+335 GSAFHLYAGGIAA
-348 LTTVHNAYPNKN
+348 LTDVHNAYPNKN

-381 VNTLIIGGTRN
+381 VNTLIIGATRN

-403 ADPNNN
+403 SDPNNN
-409 PHTAGGCSTCLGGIT
+409 PHTPGGCSTCLGGIT

-442 ARFVRPGAVRISS
+442 SKFVRPGAVRIAS

-478 NNGSSAVSFKVK
+478 NNGSSSSSFKVK
-490 WGTESFTYSLAAGA
+490 WGAESFTYTLAAGA
-504 VATFKWSGTQ
+504 VATFKWTGTQ
-514 SSGSSSSAPIGSVIT
+514 SNGTSTGAPIGSTIT
-529 LKGINNQYISSENG
+529 LKGFNNQYVSSENG
-543 TVAMNCNR
+543 TQAMNCNR
-551 PTASAWEQFTVVDAG
+551 ATPSAWEQFTVVDAG
-566 AGKIALQGMGK
+566 AGKIALQAMGK

-589 CNRATYG
+589 CNRTTYG
-596 DWEKFDWVVNADG
+596 DWEKFDWIPTTDG
-609 KISLKGNNGKYISSE
+609 KVTIRGNNGKFISSE
-624 NGTQAMTCNRA
+624 NGTQAMTCTRA
-635 TISGWEAFGVNQ
+635 TASGWEAFGVNQ

>member
-1 MRSQLFAMEF
+1 
-11 CVQSIKPNNNFM
+11 M
-23 KINYKFKWLAVLT
+23 KINYQLKRFAVLT
-36 LLPAVLLF
+36 LLSTAAF
-44 SCKKD
+44 YSCKKNVNNNEAPD
-49 ANTGT
+49 QKTSGT
-54 ANAQTKTGTIARAAN
+54 VARAAN

-78 SDQSKLLQA
+78 ADQSKLLQA
-87 QTSFNFAADAGTNAT
+87 QASFNFGADAGTNAT
-102 TVTVDENTTYQGI
+102 TITVDENQTYQGI

-127 GLLNGLGG
+127 GLLNGLGA
-135 NQAAV
+135 NQTNV

-153 ISYLRISIGASDLSS
+153 ISYIRISIGASDLSS
-168 SDFTYNQVAGDVNMT
+168 SDFTYNQTAGDFNMN

-188 QENQDMLPILKKI
+188 AENQDLLPILKKI

-234 SLNTAYYDAY
+234 SLNTAAGYYDAY

-283 ATEQATFIKN
+283 PDEQANFIKN
-293 NLGPQIRAAGFA
+293 NLGPQIRAAGFQ
-305 TKIIAYDHNA
+305 TKIIAYDHNT
-315 DVPSY
+315 DRIDYPE
-320 ATTVLGDA
+320 TVLADG

-335 GSAFHLYAGDISA
+335 GSAFHLYAGNISS
-348 LTTVHNAYPNKN
+348 LTDVHNAYPNKN

-381 VNTLIIGGTRN
+381 VNTLIIGATRN

-403 ADPNNN
+403 SDPNNN
-409 PHTAGGCSTCLGGIT
+409 PHTPGGCSTCLGGIT

-442 ARFVRPGAVRISS
+442 SRFVRPGAVRISS

-478 NNGSSAVSFKVK
+478 NNGSSSVSFKVK
-490 WGTESFTYSLAAGA
+490 WGAESFTYTLAAGA
-504 VATFKWSGTQ
+504 VATFKWTGTQ
-514 SSGSSSSAPIGSVIT
+514 SSASGPPIGSIIT
-529 LKGINNQYISSENG
+529 FKGFNNLYVSSENG
-543 TVAMNCNR
+543 TQAMNCNR
-551 PTASAWEQFTVVDAG
+551 STASAWEQFTVVDAG
-566 AGKIALQGMGK
+566 GGKIALMAMNK

-589 CNRATYG
+589 CNRTTFG
-596 DWEKFDWVVNADG
+596 DWEKFDWIPTTDG
-609 KISLKGNNGKYISSE
+609 KVTLRGNNGKFISSE
-624 NGTQAMTCNRA
+624 NGTQPMTCTRA
-635 TISGWEAFGVNQ
+635 TASGWEAFGINQ